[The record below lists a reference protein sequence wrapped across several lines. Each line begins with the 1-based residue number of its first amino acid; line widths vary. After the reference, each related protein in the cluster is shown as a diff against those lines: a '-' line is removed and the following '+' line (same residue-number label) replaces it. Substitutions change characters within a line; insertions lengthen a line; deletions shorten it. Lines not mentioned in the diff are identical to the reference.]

1 MIWKAMAV
9 NIESMKIGKEKLSS
23 LNAMALPVMI
33 PAKDSGKVLN
43 RAAVNQ
49 TENIEFKRL
58 GELWILFKIGVSFV

>member
-1 MIWKAMAV
+1 
-9 NIESMKIGKEKLSS
+9 
-23 LNAMALPVMI
+23 MALPVMI